1 MLNLENI
8 NFGYQKKIPVLSNI
22 NWQIE
27 DGECWGVLGHN
38 GAGKTTLSYLVMGLI
53 SSENGVIHNT
63 FDNYEYLPEF
73 GGYYSYLTVSQN
85 FMFKAS
91 LLKMDLTEDT
101 LNALLRKIGLHKY
114 KSELANR
121 LSQGLK
127 KRVAIGLMLIS
138 EADLYYFD
146 EPTNGL
152 DPEMLI
158 ILKGIILDLNNQR
171 KTVIINSHNL
181 EFIQE
186 VTSNVLIINEGR
198 ITFNGVIDN
207 IDINKLYMEKAG
219 VNVE

>member
-91 LLKMDLTEDT
+91 LLK
-101 LNALLRKIGLHKY
+101 
-114 KSELANR
+114 NR
-121 LSQGLK
+121 FNRRHAQRSSK
-127 KRVAIGLMLIS
+127 KNRTA
-138 EADLYYFD
+138 
-146 EPTNGL
+146 
-152 DPEMLI
+152 
-158 ILKGIILDLNNQR
+158 
-171 KTVIINSHNL
+171 
-181 EFIQE
+181 
-186 VTSNVLIINEGR
+186 
-198 ITFNGVIDN
+198 
-207 IDINKLYMEKAG
+207 
-219 VNVE
+219 